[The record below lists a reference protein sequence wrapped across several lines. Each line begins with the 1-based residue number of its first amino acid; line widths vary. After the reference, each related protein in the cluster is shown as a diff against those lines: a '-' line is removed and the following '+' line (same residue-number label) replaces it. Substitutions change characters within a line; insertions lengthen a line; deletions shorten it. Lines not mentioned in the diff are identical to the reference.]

1 MLATNSTALKGTETF
16 DEAFEL
22 IPDRSENVLVRPL
35 YAKEGNDFSEVVYSQ
50 ISYDSGITWQSP
62 FKLKTDKEGQVVPI
76 NLNSKNKLANAGLFY
91 DVFTQPTLA
100 GADQKNSWLI
110 GNIDG
115 CRILGEDYN
124 IQGMIISSIFDP
136 LPRYYI
142 SFERIFCSNQ
152 FSSLGKNNASM
163 YIDMNVFLRANAHT
177 DENRE
182 KLVTLIQDECEKR
195 INEAEVIYNKLA
207 VIHLTDAQIKHMFE
221 MLTVN
226 KVAKANKEKYQEAE
240 KKLASY
246 MRVYN
251 LDDNQNFKGSLFGF
265 VNACTNINTRTRT
278 NPLDVI
284 KPVLPA
290 DVVNEPCNF
299 DYLCRAAMLSNLS

>member
-16 DEAFEL
+16 DEAFKL

-50 ISYDSGITWQSP
+50 ISYDSGTTWQSP

-100 GADQKNSWLI
+100 GADQKNSWLM

-136 LPRYYI
+136 LPKYYI

-163 YIDMNVFLRANAHT
+163 YINMNAFLHQYS
-177 DENRE
+177 EE
-182 KLVTLIQDECEKR
+182 KKERLVALISEESEKR
-195 INEAEVIYNKLA
+195 ISEANRIYEKLA
-207 VIHLTDAQIKHMFE
+207 TTHLTDAQIKHMFE
-221 MLTVN
+221 MLTVD
-226 KVAKANKEKYQEAE
+226 KVAKNNEKLYHEAE
-240 KKLASY
+240 LQLASY
-246 MRVYN
+246 MRVY
-251 LDDNQNFKGSLFGF
+251 DVEDNQNFKGSLFGF
-265 VNACTNINTRTRT
+265 VNACTNINTRQRK

-290 DVVNEPCNF
+290 DVIDAPCNF
-299 DYLCRAAMLSNLS
+299 DYLCRAAVLQNVA

>member
-1 MLATNSTALKGTETF
+1 MLATNSTVLKGTETF
-16 DEAFEL
+16 DEAFKL

-35 YAKEGNDFSEVVYSQ
+35 YTKEGNDFSEVVYSQ
-50 ISYDSGITWQSP
+50 ISYDSGTTWQPP

-136 LPRYYI
+136 LPKYYI
-142 SFERIFCSNQ
+142 SFERIFCENQ
-152 FSSLGKNNASM
+152 FGTLGKNNASM
-163 YIDMNVFLRANAHT
+163 YIDMNAFLHQYS
-177 DENRE
+177 EE
-182 KLVTLIQDECEKR
+182 KKERLVALISEESEKR
-195 INEAEVIYNKLA
+195 ISEANRIYEKLA
-207 VIHLTDAQIKHMFE
+207 TTHLTDAQIKHMFE

-226 KVAKANKEKYQEAE
+226 KVAKNNEKLYHEAE
-240 KKLASY
+240 LQLAEY

-251 LDDNQNFKGSLFGF
+251 VEDNQNFRGSLFGF
-265 VNACTNINTRTRT
+265 VNACTNINTRQRK

-290 DVVNEPCNF
+290 DVIDSPCNF
-299 DYLCRAAMLSNLS
+299 DYLCRAAVLQNVA